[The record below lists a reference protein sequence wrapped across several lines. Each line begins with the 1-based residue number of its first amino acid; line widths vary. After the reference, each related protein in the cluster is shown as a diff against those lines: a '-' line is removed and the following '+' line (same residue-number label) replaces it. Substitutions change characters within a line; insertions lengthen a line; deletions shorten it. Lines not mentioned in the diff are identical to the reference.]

1 MAVNKVDYEVL
12 TSGVSVYSNQAGA
25 LDDVINSFSAD
36 EWSVAGWLD
45 KPDSRCIH

>member
-12 TSGVSVYSNQAGA
+12 TCGVSVYSNQ
-25 LDDVINSFSAD
+25 AD

-45 KPDSRCIH
+45 KPDCRRIH